1 MKCES
6 EWDEM
11 LGLEVAP
18 ESTSDMEVKNR
29 LAELEASHRQ
39 LEASQIKSRKL
50 MREMADMKQK
60 MDREKQKGT
69 KGKEKRKYKKA
80 IKVAIAGKSSK
91 S

>member
-29 LAELEASHRQ
+29 LTELEASHRQ

-50 MREMADMKQK
+50 MREVADMK

>member
-39 LEASQIKSRKL
+39 LEASQIK
-50 MREMADMKQK
+50 
-60 MDREKQKGT
+60 
-69 KGKEKRKYKKA
+69 
-80 IKVAIAGKSSK
+80 
-91 S
+91 